1 MCTEKVLWNNSDKST
16 FCFLQIGI
24 KELPGGQMKKG
35 ASSAKRTKQ
44 PVCGPAKPTVSARAE
59 QLDPDEE
66 ENKPKASD
74 DRPDTEVRV
83 ELQGS
88 ELWKRFY
95 EIGTEMII
103 TKAGRCR
110 EGFADFISRFY

>member
-1 MCTEKVLWNNSDKST
+1 MCTEFAQWSNNLLVIISP
-16 FCFLQIGI
+16 FCLCKCIG
-24 KELPGGQMKKG
+24 LRDYPVGQMKKA
-35 ASSAKRTKQ
+35 ASSAKRTKAPNCDPPKQ
-44 PVCGPAKPTVSARAE
+44 TDTSGAD

-66 ENKPKASD
+66 ENKPKAGD
-74 DRPDTEVRV
+74 NRPDREVRV

-110 EGFADFISRFY
+110 